1 MNSQN
6 SDEIKLQLDEMKK
19 VTTNLM
25 KQLEIIST
33 GLSNSSP
40 PCEKPVENQETPVE
54 NQENIIVKNEEIVPY
69 VKPQL
74 KINAPS
80 YSSRKD
86 FYLTFVKHVIKNIDL
101 NDHPLEH
108 HDWNNT
114 CVNFKDSSASKII
127 NHINSK
133 NDINYFDEVLSGDLI
148 NKLFNF
154 CISGQFTLQKSN
166 AQDNGEFSFYIL
178 IVMNNMYFHKL
189 FYEIILPKL
198 DIENKENLI
207 IDRAYYN
214 IHTFGSPGNWHT
226 DGRSSLKYGPSIL
239 IYCNPTWHT
248 RWEGATAYYVNK
260 ENLEMKYI
268 DVKPGRIAVTSPHIE
283 HRATDISAYA
293 FANSVKRVTLIFHT
307 IYI

>member
-6 SDEIKLQLDEMKK
+6 SNEIKLQLDEMKK

-40 PCEKPVENQETPVE
+40 PCEKPVENQENT
-54 NQENIIVKNEEIVPY
+54 IVKNEEIVPY

-80 YSSRKD
+80 YSSPKE

-101 NDHPLEH
+101 NDDPLEH
-108 HDWNNT
+108 HDWNITN
-114 CVNFKDSSASKII
+114 VNFKDISYTKII
-127 NHINSK
+127 SHVDSK
-133 NDINYFDEVLSGDLI
+133 NDINYIDDVLRGELI

-154 CISGQFTLQKSN
+154 CISGQRIPHKSIGTN
-166 AQDNGEFSFYIL
+166 KKELSFYSLNVI
-178 IVMNNMYFHKL
+178 NNMYFHKI
-189 FYEIILPKL
+189 FYDIILPKL

-214 IHTFGSPGNWHT
+214 IHTFGSPGNWHI
-226 DGRSSLKYGPSIL
+226 DGRTSLKYGPSIL

-248 RWEGATAYYVNK
+248 RWEGATAYYINK
-260 ENLEMKYI
+260 EKLEMKYV
-268 DVKPGRIAVTSPHIE
+268 DVRPGRIAVAPPHIE
-283 HRATDISAYA
+283 HRATDMSGYA
-293 FANSVKRVTLIFHT
+293 FLEKVERVTLAFHT
-307 IYI
+307 IYM

>member
-40 PCEKPVENQETPVE
+40 PCEKPVENQENTV
-54 NQENIIVKNEEIVPY
+54 VKNEEIVPY

-74 KINAPS
+74 KIDRPC
-80 YSSRKD
+80 YSSRKE
-86 FYLTFVKHVIKNIDL
+86 FYMKFVRHVIKNIDL
-101 NDHPLEH
+101 NDDPLEH

-114 CVNFKDSSASKII
+114 CVKFDTSGKII

-133 NDINYFDEVLSGDLI
+133 NDINYVDEVLHGELI
-148 NKLFNF
+148 NKLFKF
-154 CISGQFTLQKSN
+154 CCSGQFTVHKSRAN
-166 AQDNGEFSFYIL
+166 EKGALSFFNL

-189 FYEIILPKL
+189 FYEVILPKL

-248 RWEGATAYYVNK
+248 TWEGATAYYLNK
-260 ENLEMKYI
+260 EKLEMKYV
-268 DVKPGRIAVTSPHIE
+268 DVRPGRIAVTPPHIE

-293 FANSVKRVTLIFHT
+293 FANSVKRVTLAFHT
-307 IYI
+307 IYM